1 MAMGERIPAA
11 APPRDPVAVRHPVPG
26 PVPSGGTGPTRPPR
40 PRRSPVSS
48 PADVQVLVPK
58 GLRVSAAIG
67 WRLLVVVA
75 ALLVVGYLT
84 AYLAS
89 VVVPVAIAL
98 LLSALLAPLVRL
110 LGEHGVPRGLATAIV
125 LIGGLLVLGG
135 VLTFV
140 IVTFV
145 RGVPD
150 LGAQLNTSINSVVDW
165 LTRGPLHL
173 SNDQL
178 RNFQDQILA
187 LVNANQANITASALT
202 TATTIGQTATEALLV
217 VFTLIFFLHGGGGIW
232 QFLLSGVPSRV
243 RPRVDVAGRRGLA
256 ALVSYVRATAAV
268 AVVDAVAIGIGL
280 GVMGVPLAVPLA
292 ALVFLGAFI
301 PIIGAVLAGSVS
313 VLIALVAQGPIQALI
328 VLAIIVAVM
337 QLEGHVLQPLLL
349 GRAVKLHPLAVVL
362 AIATGLLVAGIAG
375 ALLAVPLLAVL
386 NSGIRSLRSPADEYV
401 DPEEV
406 HTSEPED
413 TGPDEPGLDRQEEL
427 GSKGDDEGDE
437 DEDEH
442 HDQPG
447 RNGRSGDQET
457 AGPAGAGRYGSGSG
471 PT

>member
-1 MAMGERIPAA
+1 MAMGERIPATPA
-11 APPRDPVAVRHPVPG
+11 EAEVETGATAHTPAPALVR
-26 PVPSGGTGPTRPPR
+26 RPPAPDDGRGPGR
-40 PRRSPVSS
+40 PVRPSRPQVSS
-48 PADVQVLVPK
+48 SEDVQTLVPK

-75 ALLVVGYLT
+75 ALVVVGY
-84 AYLAS
+84 AVSYLAS

-110 LGEHGVPRGLATAIV
+110 LSQHGVPRGVATALV
-125 LIGGLLVLGG
+125 LIGGLAVLGG

-150 LGAQLNTSINSVVDW
+150 LGAQLNASISSVVNW
-165 LTRGPLHL
+165 LTTGPLHL
-173 SNDQL
+173 SNAQL
-178 RNFQDQILA
+178 STFQDQILA

-232 QFLLSGVPSRV
+232 HFLLGGLPSRV

-280 GVMGVPLAVPLA
+280 GLLQTPLAVPLA

-301 PIIGAVLAGSVS
+301 PIIGAVVAGSVS

-328 VLAIIVAVM
+328 VLAIIIAVM

-362 AIATGLLVAGIAG
+362 AIAAGLLVAGIAG

-427 GSKGDDEGDE
+427 GSRDRDGSAAD
-437 DEDEH
+437 
-442 HDQPG
+442 
-447 RNGRSGDQET
+447 RS
-457 AGPAGAGRYGSGSG
+457 
-471 PT
+471 